1 MKKRVIS
8 FIMTVAIFATVCIVP
23 VFAADSISV
32 SVGEY
37 LQMGTYYGEPV
48 IWRCVD
54 VDDNGPLMLSD
65 KIITIKPFDACGTV
79 ATGSHSRGSETNLRS
94 THGSNYWG
102 DSNIRSWLNSDAK
115 AGNVVWDCG
124 NPPDE
129 EHVYNGY
136 NEYDK
141 EAGFLTNFSS
151 LEKQIVKTVTQ
162 KSLLDGY
169 EYSKTNRASNYHTYE
184 KTIDS
189 ILQNYNNA
197 YSETTTDSMFL
208 LDVKQIYNVYKNRAV
223 LGDDYYIGYP
233 TAQAVAKSEYKW
245 PAQL

>member
-79 ATGSHSRGSETNLRS
+79 AIGSHSRGSETNLRS

-129 EHVYNGY
+129 AHVYSGY

-141 EAGFLTNFSS
+141 EAGFLTNFLS
-151 LEKQIVKTVTQ
+151 LEKQIIKTVTQ

-169 EYSKTNRASNYHTYE
+169 EYSKTQPAS
-184 KTIDS
+184 IIS
-189 ILQNYNNA
+189 CALA
-197 YSETTTDSMFL
+197 L
-208 LDVKQIYNVYKNRAV
+208 LSV
-223 LGDDYYIGYP
+223 
-233 TAQAVAKSEYKW
+233 
-245 PAQL
+245 